1 VKFNFDECRM
11 NYRLADAAV
20 AARKLPEI
28 ANATE
33 VQDGRFYIGRGV
45 FRIKNAGLRNRPL
58 LRVP

>member
-1 VKFNFDECRM
+1 M